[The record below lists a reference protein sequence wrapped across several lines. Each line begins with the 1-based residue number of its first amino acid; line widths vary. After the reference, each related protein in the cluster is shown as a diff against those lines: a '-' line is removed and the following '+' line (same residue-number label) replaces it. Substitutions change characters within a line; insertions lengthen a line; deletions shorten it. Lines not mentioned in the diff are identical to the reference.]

1 MFYST
6 KCRQSSEPFP
16 VKPRMGAL
24 LCYIFAGVLFS
35 ACNVTKHL
43 DTSKGERLLVSNALE
58 LKAERKLSFSERT
71 PLLYQLDGLYKQ
83 QPNQRA
89 FGLFRTRLWFW
100 YKYQNRSSKS
110 AKWVMTRIA
119 EPPTIYDESLTQRTA
134 LNFEN
139 QMRQRGYFD
148 AVCTFKTDT
157 INQYKVKTTYTLT
170 LGKTYVIDSV
180 TFTSQDSLV
189 QQVLNLIA
197 GETLLHR
204 GDAVDGQVFDAEKLR
219 VTTALK
225 NRGYAYF
232 TPNFVEF
239 TGDTTALQTDVTVE
253 VLTPGDTVM
262 HKTYTLG
269 DIAVFS
275 SLLPDVSSIRQDTT
289 INGIYF
295 ASADPKFQVK
305 PERLYQ
311 AIALQPS
318 WPYRQIDF
326 DKTNHNLTALG
337 VFRFVTVRPTQ
348 DSIQPDKINVAISF
362 RPNKRLALGA
372 DVDLNSSTSPSLAR
386 NLLGVSSSLSFRN
399 RNLFRGAEHLQSNV
413 QYNVEF
419 GVGAKRFIFS
429 REFKFQ
435 NELIVPRF
443 FDYFG
448 FWRSMHGVRLGQ
460 KRVVPTALFNRMN
473 TDGQARFTLN
483 FNYLNVTDFFA
494 YNLFNASFGY
504 DVHSGAEHRYN
515 IDQVGI
521 DILRLIDTLKV
532 SNEFLARSFSD
543 QLFTGFI
550 LRSFNYNYA
559 GKANRFGERW
569 AFRFNS
575 DISGLEELAIN
586 RLWSLP
592 FGKQTWTI
600 AGLDFAQYLRLDL
613 DATYT
618 REFRKDLIGAVR
630 VGSGVIVPYGD
641 TKDAPYVKQF
651 FVGGP
656 SSLRAWRIRQLGPG
670 GYYDDKVLQPYYQ
683 AGDFRFEF
691 NGELRFP
698 LIWWLKG
705 AIFLDGGNIWTLRS
719 DVNRLGSQLR
729 WDSYKN
735 IALGTGFGVRGDF
748 SYFILRVDFGFPLRQ
763 PFRTSDNGSYW
774 LPVPLSKVQLRDFN
788 PNLAVGYPF

>member
-1 MFYST
+1 MP
-6 KCRQSSEPFP
+6 Q
-16 VKPRMGAL
+16 MGAL
-24 LCYIFAGVLFS
+24 LWALFAGVLFS

-71 PLLYQLDGLYKQ
+71 PLLYQLEGLYKQ

-100 YKYQNRSSKS
+100 YKYQNRTSKF
-110 AKWVMTRIA
+110 AKWAMTRIA
-119 EPPTIYDESLTQRTA
+119 EPPTIYDESLTQRTS

-148 AVCTFKTDT
+148 AACTFETDT
-157 INQYKVKTTYTLT
+157 INQFKVKTKYTLT
-170 LGKTYVIDSV
+170 LGKSYRIDSV
-180 TFTSQDSLV
+180 FFISQDSLV
-189 QQVLNLIA
+189 QQVLNLTA

-204 GDAVDGQVFDAEKLR
+204 GDAVDGQVFEAEKLR

-326 DKTNHNLTALG
+326 DKTNHNLNALG
-337 VFRFVTVRPTQ
+337 VFRFVTVRPYQ

-372 DVDLNSSTSPSLAR
+372 DADLNSSTSPSLAR

-435 NELIVPRF
+435 NELIFPRF

-448 FWRSMHGVRLGQ
+448 FWRSMHAVRLGQ
-460 KRVVPTALFNRMN
+460 KRVVPTTLFNRMK

-494 YNLFNASFGY
+494 YNLFNTSFGY
-504 DVHSGAEHRYN
+504 DIHSGPEHRYN

-618 REFRKDLIGAVR
+618 REFRKDLLGAVR
-630 VGSGVIVPYGD
+630 IGSGVIVPYGD

-670 GYYDDKVLQPYYQ
+670 GYYDDKVAQPYYQ

-705 AIFLDGGNIWTLRS
+705 AIFLDGGNIWTLRA
-719 DVNRLGSQLR
+719 DVNRPGSQLR

>member
-1 MFYST
+1 MFNSK
-6 KCRQSSEPFP
+6 KCHQVSEIYRRIPCI
-16 VKPRMGAL
+16 VVI
-24 LCYIFAGVLFS
+24 LCCLILFS

-43 DTSKGERLLVSNALE
+43 DTAKGEHLLVSNALE
-58 LKAERKLSFSERT
+58 LKADRKLNLAERT
-71 PLLYQLDGLYKQ
+71 PLLYQLEGYYKQ
-83 QPNQRA
+83 KPNQRA

-100 YKYQNRSSKS
+100 YKYNKRTGKF
-110 AKWVMTRIA
+110 AKWVMSRIA
-119 EPPTIYDESLTQRTA
+119 EPPAIYDASLTQRTA

-148 AVCTFKTDT
+148 ATCTYKTDT
-157 INQYKVKTTYTLT
+157 INQYKVKTKYALT
-170 LGKTYVIDSV
+170 LGKTYRIDSIFFV
-180 TFTSQDSLV
+180 SQDSLV
-189 QQVLNLIA
+189 QQVLNLTA
-197 GETLLHR
+197 GETFLHQ
-204 GDAVDGQVFDAEKLR
+204 GNAVDGLVFDAEKLR
-219 VTTALK
+219 ITAALK

-275 SLLPDVSSIRQDTT
+275 SLLPDVSYIRQDTT

-326 DKTNHNLTALG
+326 DKTTHNLNALG
-337 VFRFVTVRPTQ
+337 VFRFVTVRPYQ
-348 DSIQPDKINVAISF
+348 DSIQPEKINVAISF

-372 DVDLNSSTSPSLAR
+372 DADLNSSTSPSLAR

-413 QYNVEF
+413 QYNIEF

-435 NELIVPRF
+435 NELVFPRF
-443 FDYFG
+443 FDYLG
-448 FWRSMHGVRLGQ
+448 FWRGMHAVRLGQ
-460 KRVVPTALFNRMN
+460 RRMVPTALYNRMKA
-473 TDGQARFTLN
+473 DGQARFTLN
-483 FNYLNVTDFFA
+483 YNYLNVTDFFA
-494 YNLFNASFGY
+494 YNLFNTSFGY
-504 DVHSGAEHRYN
+504 DIRSSPEHQYN

-575 DISGLEELAIN
+575 DLSGLEELAIN

-592 FGKQTWTI
+592 FGKQTWTV

-630 VGSGVIVPYGD
+630 IGSGVIVPYGD

-670 GYYDDKVLQPYYQ
+670 AYYDDKVLQPYYQ

-705 AIFLDGGNIWTLRS
+705 AVFVDGGNIWTLRA
-719 DVNRLGSQLR
+719 DVNRPGSQLR

-748 SYFILRVDFGFPLRQ
+748 SYFVLRVDFGLPLKQ
-763 PFRTSDNGSYW
+763 PYPQGDTGAYW
-774 LPVPLSKVQLRDFN
+774 VPNRLSKLQLKDFN

>member
-1 MFYST
+1 MP
-6 KCRQSSEPFP
+6 Q
-16 VKPRMGAL
+16 MGAL
-24 LCYIFAGVLFS
+24 LCALFAGVLFS

-100 YKYQNRSSKS
+100 YKYQNRTSKF
-110 AKWVMTRIA
+110 AKWAMTRIA
-119 EPPTIYDESLTQRTA
+119 EPPTIYDESLTQRTS

-148 AVCTFKTDT
+148 AACTFETDT
-157 INQYKVKTTYTLT
+157 INQHKVKTKYTLT
-170 LGKTYVIDSV
+170 LGKSYRIDSV
-180 TFTSQDSLV
+180 FFTSQDSLV
-189 QQVLNLIA
+189 QQVLNLTA
-197 GETLLHR
+197 SETLLHR

-275 SLLPDVSSIRQDTT
+275 SLLPDVSFIRQDTT

-326 DKTNHNLTALG
+326 DKTNHNLNALG
-337 VFRFVTVRPTQ
+337 VFRFVTVRPYQ

-372 DVDLNSSTSPSLAR
+372 DADLNSSTSPSLAR

-435 NELIVPRF
+435 NELIFPRF

-448 FWRSMHGVRLGQ
+448 FWRSMNAARLGQ
-460 KRVVPTALFNRMN
+460 KRVVPTALFNRMK
-473 TDGQARFTLN
+473 TDGQARFTMN
-483 FNYLNVTDFFA
+483 YNYLNVTDFFA
-494 YNLFNASFGY
+494 YNLFNTSFGY
-504 DVHSGAEHRYN
+504 DIQSGSEHRYN

-559 GKANRFGERW
+559 GKVNRFGERW

-670 GYYDDKVLQPYYQ
+670 GYYDDKVAQPYYQ

-719 DVNRLGSQLR
+719 DVNRPGSQLR

-735 IALGTGFGVRGDF
+735 IALGTGFGIRGDF

-763 PFRTSDNGSYW
+763 PFRTGDNGSYW